1 MERLSSN
8 DVHTFSTGREWLAE
22 MTPDEGLP
30 GKQARM
36 QSLWTDL
43 RFAMR
48 ELRKRPGF
56 TLTAMLSLALGIGAT
71 SAVFSVIYAVLID
84 PYPYPGADRIMEM
97 RLVDKTGKDRYAGPT
112 GAQAD
117 QLRQAKSVE
126 DVVLMDW
133 WNLTTTDGDL
143 PEDVQTNYISPNAPN
158 HWGMRALMGRWLI
171 PSDAPPG
178 QSPQPVVV
186 LTYQFWQRYYL
197 GDPNVIG
204 RTLQL
209 VHKPYQIV
217 GVMPPRFK
225 WGGADM
231 YLPLK
236 VTQDPNIRYGASI
249 KIRPGVNPERASA
262 ELQPIIEE
270 WAKAAPTQYPEQFK
284 VKLRSIVE
292 VYARPLGPT
301 LYLLLGAVASL
312 LLIGCANVSILL
324 LARGT
329 ERQHELAVR
338 AAIGASRGRMI
349 RQLLTESLGI
359 ATAGATL
366 GVLLAWKGLA
376 LIAANLPE
384 YSFPAESVIKMNVPV
399 LLFSVG
405 LAFITAVVFGLWPA
419 LQLSRPEVARLM
431 HSSSRRVAGSVR
443 ARRSHGAMVAA
454 QVALTLLM
462 LTAAGAAGKGFL
474 KLVKADL
481 GYDPHYA
488 MSVPIPIHE
497 NTHVEWKDRA
507 EYFEQ
512 IRAKIAAMP
521 QVVTAGIST
530 NATPPDNG
538 WRQNIE
544 IMGRTDSEKPEVRV
558 NFVDAEYFPLLKI
571 PLAQGR
577 LWDHAEV
584 MRGALLAVINQT
596 MAKQMWPNGDAIG
609 HQIKIPVLKDQPP
622 YQRDV
627 AGSDGWMQIIG
638 IAADVRDDGLRNPI
652 KPQVYVPYTINMW
665 MFTQILVRTR
675 VPPLSILRDV
685 RAQVAQ
691 VDPEQQVMRVRDLDG
706 WIQRLEEYAQQRLV
720 ATLFGIFSVL
730 ALALAAVGLYSVVSY
745 GVATRTNEFGIRMA
759 LGARAADVFR
769 IVLSSTAVQVGSGL
783 ASGIVLSVAFDKLA
797 TKWVTESS
805 RDPLLLAGVTA
816 LLIVAATAACLVPAR
831 RAASVDPM
839 EALRAE

>member
-1 MERLSSN
+1 
-8 DVHTFSTGREWLAE
+8 
-22 MTPDEGLP
+22 
-30 GKQARM
+30 M
-36 QSLWTDL
+36 QSLLSDL
-43 RFAMR
+43 RYAAR

-56 TLTAMLSLALGIGAT
+56 TLTAVLSLALGIGAT

-84 PYPYPGADRIMEM
+84 PFPYPGSDRIVEL
-97 RLVDKTGKDRYAGPT
+97 RLVDKSGNDRFAGPN
-112 GAQAD
+112 GQQAA
-117 QLRQAKSVE
+117 QLRQAKSIQSVS
-126 DVVLMDW
+126 LMDW

-143 PEDVQTNYISPNAPN
+143 PEDVQAMYIDPNAPS
-158 HWGMRALMGRWLI
+158 HWGIRALMGRWLI

-178 QSPQPVVV
+178 QTPQPVVV
-186 LTYQFWQRYYL
+186 LTYHFWQRYFM

-204 RTLQL
+204 RTIQL

-225 WGGADM
+225 WGDPDM
-231 YLPLK
+231 YVPLK
-236 VTQDPNIRYGASI
+236 VTQDPNIRYAASI
-249 KIRPGVNPERASA
+249 KLRPGMNPEQASA
-262 ELQPIIEE
+262 ELQPLVEE
-270 WAKAAPTQYPEQFK
+270 WAKQTPAQYPDKFK

-338 AAIGASRGRMI
+338 AAIGADRLRMI

-359 ATAGATL
+359 ATTGAAL
-366 GVLLAWKGLA
+366 GILLAWRGLSF
-376 LIAANLPE
+376 LVSRLPE
-384 YSFPAESVIKMNVPV
+384 NSFPAESVIKMNIPV

-405 LAFITAVVFGLWPA
+405 LAFATTIIFGLWPA
-419 LQLSRPEVARLM
+419 LQLSRPEIARLM
-431 HSSSRRVAGSVR
+431 QTSSRRVAGSVG
-443 ARRSHGAMVAA
+443 ARRSHSAMVAA

-474 KLVKADL
+474 RLVHADL
-481 GYDPHYA
+481 GYDPRNA
-488 MSVPIPIHE
+488 MSVPIPVHE

-512 IRAKIAAMP
+512 IRARIAAMP
-521 QVVTAGIST
+521 QIVAAGIST
-530 NATPPDNG
+530 NATPPENG

-544 IMGRTDSEKPEVRV
+544 IMGRADSEKPEVRV
-558 NFVDAEYFPLLKI
+558 NFVSPEYFPLLRI

-577 LWDHAEV
+577 LWDHTET

-596 MAKQMWPNGDAIG
+596 MARQFWPNGDAIG
-609 HQIKIPVLKDQPP
+609 HQVKIPVLKDQPP
-622 YQRDV
+622 YQRAV
-627 AGSDGWMQIIG
+627 AGADGWMQIIG
-638 IAADVRDDGLRNPI
+638 IVADARDDGLR
-652 KPQVYVPYTINMW
+652 KPVMPGVYVPFTTNMW
-665 MFTQILVRTR
+665 MFTQILVRSR
-675 VPPLSILRDV
+675 VPPLSLLHDI
-685 RAQVAQ
+685 RAQIVQ
-691 VDPEQQVMRVRDLDG
+691 IDPEQQTMRVRDLDA
-706 WIQRLEEYAQQRLV
+706 WITGQQEYAQQRLV
-720 ATLFGIFSVL
+720 ATLFGIFSIL

-769 IVLSSTAVQVGSGL
+769 IVLSSTAVNVGTGL
-783 ASGIVLSVAFDKLA
+783 AAGLLLSIALDKLA

-805 RDPLLLAGVTA
+805 RDPLILTGVTL
-816 LLIVAATAACLVPAR
+816 LLIGAAALACLVPAR
-831 RAASVDPM
+831 RAAATDPM
-839 EALRAE
+839 QALRYD